1 MAPSQ
6 GAMSSSEVEIGVWV
20 EGVQKWVTGVTRRTT
35 CHDLIKALLRAQH
48 GGGRADDE
56 EVIQYV
62 IVERWRKV
70 ERPLDHE
77 QRILKV
83 WRTWG
88 EAVSEVR
95 FSLRRVRDGEG
106 VGGVGGSSGRPERSR
121 RRQKMKHAHGSR
133 EALHPRK
140 VAKEE
145 AKFSD
150 TMERLMRLVVAQGET
165 IQTQLRRLQERENQI
180 EQYEQ
185 QMHLLRVQ
193 NLGTDYLLHS
203 YLKDDSCE
211 AKDEPGSEEKSNDSG
226 VVTEELPEPPA
237 CPRLEAEAPKEA
249 AATRPATEDI
259 DDAFAILTKIE
270 EVNTRLLHEE
280 EALSGMSGAVEA
292 AREQH
297 RDEEELLRQELSC
310 VAHVH
315 AQLVADAR
323 QNEQT
328 LRETEVVLWQQRKQ
342 LEMLLIED
350 TESDLET
357 KALREHLD
365 YIIHLPPT
373 AFLLPEEEDCLVVT
387 TAEGVMPPTVSIA
400 PAGPSVTRIPSL
412 SVYDGD
418 PRGSLRHAAAASGK
432 TCTPGSDLPPPLPAC
447 QPPGTEE
454 EDDDRDSANTSS
466 LCVSSRSS
474 TSSETST
481 GSAGGGVTAK
491 PTKHPPSGKPSTAPS
506 SSTLSHAAP
515 PAKPGEAAGKDTD
528 STDSNSDTGL
538 SSLHSSSDEAAYAL
552 DTLV

>member
-1 MAPSQ
+1 
-6 GAMSSSEVEIGVWV
+6 
-20 EGVQKWVTGVTRRTT
+20 
-35 CHDLIKALLRAQH
+35 
-48 GGGRADDE
+48 
-56 EVIQYV
+56 
-62 IVERWRKV
+62 
-70 ERPLDHE
+70 
-77 QRILKV
+77 
-83 WRTWG
+83 
-88 EAVSEVR
+88 
-95 FSLRRVRDGEG
+95 
-106 VGGVGGSSGRPERSR
+106 
-121 RRQKMKHAHGSR
+121 
-133 EALHPRK
+133 
-140 VAKEE
+140 
-145 AKFSD
+145 
-150 TMERLMRLVVAQGET
+150 MRLVVAQGET

-226 VVTEELPEPPA
+226 VVTEDLPEPTV
-237 CPRLEAEAPKEA
+237 CHRLEGDIDKA
-249 AATRPATEDI
+249 AAVTLPGCEDI
-259 DDAFAILTKIE
+259 EDLSAILTQIE

-292 AREQH
+292 AHEHH

-323 QNEQT
+323 QNEHT

-373 AFLLPEEEDCLVVT
+373 AFILPEDEDDLVMT
-387 TAEGVMPPTVSIA
+387 TVGGVAPPA
-400 PAGPSVTRIPSL
+400 PSAPPVTRIPAL
-412 SVYDGD
+412 SGYDAGTAD
-418 PRGSLRHAAAASGK
+418 
-432 TCTPGSDLPPPLPAC
+432 TPDADLPPPLPFC
-447 QPPGTEE
+447 PPPVTCPTPTCTIPTCPTPTCPPPVTVTEE

-474 TSSETST
+474 TSSEAST
-481 GSAGGGVTAK
+481 GVSTSSTSGVS
-491 PTKHPPSGKPSTAPS
+491 TKTTKTSSTPS
-506 SSTLSHAAP
+506 SSTSSTASP
-515 PAKPGEAAGKDTD
+515 STKPGEAAGKDSD

>member
-1 MAPSQ
+1 
-6 GAMSSSEVEIGVWV
+6 MSVSEVEIGVWV

-35 CHDLIKALLRAQH
+35 CHDLIKALLRAQQ
-48 GGGRADDE
+48 RCDDAD
-56 EVIQYV
+56 VIQYV

-106 VGGVGGSSGRPERSR
+106 VGVGGVGGSSGRAERSR
-121 RRQKMKHAHGSR
+121 RRQKMKHHAHGTR

-140 VAKEE
+140 LPKEE

-165 IQTQLRRLQERENQI
+165 IQTQLRRLQERESQI

-203 YLKDDSCE
+203 YLKDDGGE

-226 VVTEELPEPPA
+226 VVTEDLPDPPPPA
-237 CPRLEAEAPKEA
+237 ACHGLDADDKDA
-249 AATRPATEDI
+249 AAAAGLRGGGSEDVEE
-259 DDAFAILTKIE
+259 FAVILAKIE
-270 EVNTRLLHEE
+270 EVNARLLHEE
-280 EALSGMSGAVEA
+280 EALSGMAGAVTA

-297 RDEEELLRQELSC
+297 RDEEELLRQELAC

-323 QNEQT
+323 HNEHT

-342 LEMLLIED
+342 LEALLIED

-373 AFLLPEEEDCLVVT
+373 AFRLPEDDADDPALVVT
-387 TAEGVMPPTVSIA
+387 SARPVHD
-400 PAGPSVTRIPSL
+400 PAGGRVPSL
-412 SVYDGD
+412 AAYDGD
-418 PRGSLRHAAAASGK
+418 LHATLRHNGTAKA
-432 TCTPGSDLPPPLPAC
+432 CTPTHDSLPPPPLPTC
-447 QPPGTEE
+447 PPPVVE

-474 TSSETST
+474 TSSEAST
-481 GSAGGGVTAK
+481 GMTNGVSTKPAAHTQTRKTPATA
-491 PTKHPPSGKPSTAPS
+491 S
-506 SSTLSHAAP
+506 SSTSCSTAA
-515 PAKPGEAAGKDTD
+515 AAARPGEAAGKDTD

>member
-1 MAPSQ
+1 
-6 GAMSSSEVEIGVWV
+6 
-20 EGVQKWVTGVTRRTT
+20 
-35 CHDLIKALLRAQH
+35 
-48 GGGRADDE
+48 
-56 EVIQYV
+56 
-62 IVERWRKV
+62 
-70 ERPLDHE
+70 
-77 QRILKV
+77 
-83 WRTWG
+83 
-88 EAVSEVR
+88 
-95 FSLRRVRDGEG
+95 
-106 VGGVGGSSGRPERSR
+106 
-121 RRQKMKHAHGSR
+121 
-133 EALHPRK
+133 
-140 VAKEE
+140 
-145 AKFSD
+145 
-150 TMERLMRLVVAQGET
+150 MRLVVAQGET
-165 IQTQLRRLQERENQI
+165 IQTQLRRLQERESQI

-226 VVTEELPEPPA
+226 VVTEELPEAPV
-237 CPRLEAEAPKEA
+237 CHRLETDAPKEA
-249 AATRPATEDI
+249 AATRPGSEDI
-259 DDAFAILTKIE
+259 DDVFAILTKIE

-292 AREQH
+292 AHEQH

-373 AFLLPEEEDCLVVT
+373 AFLLPEDEDNLVVT
-387 TAEGVMPPTVSIA
+387 TAGGVAPPTTTTTAVS
-400 PAGPSVTRIPSL
+400 RIPSL
-412 SVYDGD
+412 SAYDGD
-418 PRGSLRHAAAASGK
+418 PRESLRHTAAAGKAS
-432 TCTPGSDLPPPLPAC
+432 TPDADLPPPLPAC
-447 QPPGTEE
+447 PPPVTEE

-474 TSSETST
+474 TSSEAST
-481 GSAGGGVTAK
+481 GSSSSSGVS
-491 PTKHPPSGKPSTAPS
+491 TKTTSNPPSGKSSSTPS
-506 SSTLSHAAP
+506 SSSTTSSAP
-515 PAKPGEAAGKDTD
+515 PSAKPGEAAGKDTD

-538 SSLHSSSDEAAYAL
+538 SSLHSSSDEATYAL